1 MEPLNEAL
9 ERFFRVLCLT
19 QALVVVR
26 HVLGKD
32 AGVVFVDMLDQLE
45 VHIRS
50 ISCVRIFQRGEV
62 WDVEG

>member
-1 MEPLNEAL
+1 MEPLDEAL
-9 ERFFRVLCLT
+9 ERFFCVLCLT

-32 AGVVFVDMLDQLE
+32 EGVFFVEMLDQLE
-45 VHIRS
+45 VHLRS
-50 ISCVRIFQRGEV
+50 ISCVRIFQRGEI